1 MTATDLFLP
10 KIAGRDDFHPDSRVW
25 VYVAS
30 RKLKPEESAQL
41 QQFLDVFVQK
51 WTAHNNALKSAAEV
65 FENQI
70 IVLMVDETMADASG
84 CSIDKS
90 VHFLE
95 QMGRELNVD
104 LFDRMRFGAVV
115 EGQLKLL
122 AKDDFAAAVAEGIIS
137 NETLVVNTLVQNL
150 QEMQQKWLVPF
161 GKSWHRRLV

>member
-1 MTATDLFLP
+1 MTAFPARVAVVGGGPAGLF
-10 KIAGRDDFHPDSRVW
+10 
-25 VYVAS
+25 
-30 RKLKPEESAQL
+30 
-41 QQFLDVFVQK
+41 
-51 WTAHNNALKSAAEV
+51 AAERIRAQGH
-65 FENQI
+65 E
-70 IVLMVDETMADASG
+70 
-84 CSIDKS
+84 
-90 VHFLE
+90 
-95 QMGRELNVD
+95 VD

>member
-1 MTATDLFLP
+1 MTATDLFVP
-10 KIAGRDDFHPDSRVW
+10 KIAGRSDFHPESRVW

-41 QQFLDVFVQK
+41 QDSLNVFVQK

-115 EGQLKLL
+115 DGQFKVL
-122 AKDDFAAAVAEGIIS
+122 AKDDFAAAVAEGILT
-137 NETLVVNTLVQNL
+137 NDTLVVNTLVQNL
-150 QEMQQKWLVPF
+150 REMQEEWLVPF
-161 GKSWHRRLV
+161 GKSWHRRVV